1 MRSCRKHKCAPI
13 CLKLTLK
20 TNILAYQIQ
29 RVTLYQRWAIMITRR
44 AAFEK
49 ILKPRAARPRM
60 SDFPL
65 KCKRTAKKSYHV
77 RTVAQ
82 RKILKGGG
90 HSFLIFSSVFFFGRT
105 NLKLI
110 EEQERLQGVRGH
122 TPPKNL

>member
-1 MRSCRKHKCAPI
+1 
-13 CLKLTLK
+13 
-20 TNILAYQIQ
+20 
-29 RVTLYQRWAIMITRR
+29 MITRR

-49 ILKPRAARPRM
+49 ILKPRAARSQM

-90 HSFLIFSSVFFFGRT
+90 TVSSFFQAYFFGRT

-110 EEQERLQGVRGH
+110 EKQERLQGVRGH
-122 TPPKNL
+122 TPPKHF